1 MYSCG
6 MKGIILAGGT
16 GSRLWPITLVTSKQL
31 LPVYDKPMIYYPLST
46 LMLAGLRDIAIITTI
61 EQEHLFK
68 KLLGDGSQWGI
79 KLTFIPQENPDGLP
93 NAYILSEDFLRG
105 DSSLLI
111 LGDNIFSGT
120 GLGTSLNQNIRLDTG
135 AKIFGYQVKNP
146 EAYGVVEFDS
156 KGAIITL
163 EEKPQSPKSNW
174 VVPGLYFADGTSSA
188 RAKNLKQSQRGET
201 EILDF
206 LKSYLH
212 DGQLTV
218 EKISR
223 GSVWLDTGSFED
235 LSSASEYVRVMEQRQ
250 GHKISCPEEIA
261 WRNGWIT
268 DLDIQDI
275 AKKLGKSPYASY
287 LQQLTANG

>member
-1 MYSCG
+1 MYICG

-46 LMLAGLRDIAIITTI
+46 LMLAGLRDIALITTI

-93 NAYILSEDFLRG
+93 NAYILSENFLQG

-120 GLGTSLNQNIRLDTG
+120 GLGTSLNQNLGLQNG

-146 EAYGVVEFDS
+146 EAYGVIEFNS
-156 KGAIITL
+156 TGAIVTL
-163 EEKPQSPKSNW
+163 EEKPKSPKSNW
-174 VVPGLYFADGTSSA
+174 VVPGLYFADGTSSV
-188 RAKNLKQSQRGET
+188 RAKKLRQSDRGET

-206 LKSYLH
+206 LKSYLD

-218 EKISR
+218 ERISR

-235 LSSASEYVRVMEQRQ
+235 LSTASEYVRVMEQRQ

-268 DLDIQDI
+268 ELDIQTI
-275 AKKLGKSPYASY
+275 AKKLGKSPYANY
-287 LQQLTANG
+287 LLQLIANG

>member
-1 MYSCG
+1 

-46 LMLAGLRDIAIITTI
+46 LMLAGLRDIAVITTI
-61 EQEHLFK
+61 EQEYLFK

-93 NAYILSEDFLRG
+93 NAYILSEDFLQG

-120 GLGTSLNQNIRLDTG
+120 GLGTSLNQNIKLQAG

-156 KGAIITL
+156 KGVIITL
-163 EEKPQSPKSNW
+163 EEKPESPKSNW

-188 RAKNLKQSQRGET
+188 RAKNLKQSKRGET

-268 DLDIQDI
+268 ELDIQDI

-287 LQQLTANG
+287 LLQLTGNG

>member
-188 RAKNLKQSQRGET
+188 RAKNLKQSHRGET